1 VVVAV
6 TCTLDIS
13 LKHTTVDYM
22 DAVIPQLENIS
33 MRFQRKILNSTLKL
47 TVFEFWPNQNKI

>member
-1 VVVAV
+1 VVVVV
-6 TCTLDIS
+6 TCTLNIS
-13 LKHTTVDYM
+13 LKHTTVDYT

-33 MRFQRKILNSTLKL
+33 MRLQRKILNSTLKL

>member
-1 VVVAV
+1 MVVAV
-6 TCTLDIS
+6 TCTLNIS

-22 DAVIPQLENIS
+22 DAVIPQLENKS
-33 MRFQRKILNSTLKL
+33 MRLQRILNSTLKL